1 MPPDFDK
8 QSYWHHRFLSETT
21 FEWLASSETFL
32 EVAAPFLRRLP
43 RDAPILQLGCG
54 TSDLHIHLRRQG
66 FDNVTNVDFEPLA
79 IEKGRAMEQ
88 LAFGDT
94 RNKYLVADVLTLDLG
109 TKFDL
114 VLDKSTADTIACCEG
129 PSVLAM
135 AHRVKNHLAE
145 NGAWLSLSF
154 SAFRFQIE
162 DGTLPLKAEVIDK
175 LPTPKRNPTD
185 PDIFHFCYL
194 LQNGTS
200 KTTLG
205 DQLQGRRRG

>member
-1 MPPDFDK
+1 MPPEFDK
-8 QSYWHHRFLSETT
+8 QSYWHHRFLSETA

-32 EVAAPFLRRLP
+32 EVAAPFLRHLP

-66 FDNVTNVDFEPLA
+66 FDNVTNIDFEPLA
-79 IEKGRAMEQ
+79 IERSQAMERH
-88 LAFGDT
+88 AFGNT

-114 VLDKSTADTIACCEG
+114 VLDKSTADAIACSEG
-129 PSVLAM
+129 PSVLVM
-135 AHRVKNHLAE
+135 ANRVRNHLTE

-154 SAFRFQIE
+154 SASRFQVV
-162 DGTLPLKAEVIDK
+162 DGTLPLRTEVIGK
-175 LPTPKRNPTD
+175 LPTPKMNPTD
-185 PDIFHFCYL
+185 PDIFHFCHL

-200 KTTLG
+200 STTLG
-205 DQLQGRRRG
+205 GQLRERRRQ